1 MSGRDKRPVTV
12 TLDVE
17 MVHALLRAMG
27 QAFRLGE
34 TELVDLDDLFL
45 LGEAQTIIGE
55 ATSQVQG
62 V

>member
-1 MSGRDKRPVTV
+1 MRDTRQVEVTV
-12 TLDVE
+12 DVE
-17 MVHALLRAMG
+17 MVHALLRAIG

-45 LGEAQTIIGE
+45 LGEAQDIIGE
-55 ATSQVQG
+55 ATSKVQG

>member
-62 V
+62 A